1 MVTANATDTIF
12 STFEASDRDP
22 NYSYQVLYDAEKALF
37 SCSCPAFQYRSTA
50 RCKHI
55 RRAEDDLLGEADA
68 YYIPPEL
75 DGDWHNEGLSITS
88 DRISLNTSTDQD
100 ESETRFFV
108 SLNYGAWKEIDQ
120 DTLDWLLADL
130 NDLTVSV
137 RKA

>member
-1 MVTANATDTIF
+1 MQVTANPGNTIF
-12 STFEASDRDP
+12 STFEVSDSDP
-22 NYSYQVLYDAEKALF
+22 NYSYQVLYDADKALF

-55 RRAEDDLLGEADA
+55 RRAEDDLRSEADT
-68 YYIPPEL
+68 YYFPPEL
-75 DGDWHNEGLSITS
+75 DGDWHDEGLSITP
-88 DRISLNTSTDQD
+88 DRISLNTSTH
-100 ESETRFFV
+100 ESEPRFFV